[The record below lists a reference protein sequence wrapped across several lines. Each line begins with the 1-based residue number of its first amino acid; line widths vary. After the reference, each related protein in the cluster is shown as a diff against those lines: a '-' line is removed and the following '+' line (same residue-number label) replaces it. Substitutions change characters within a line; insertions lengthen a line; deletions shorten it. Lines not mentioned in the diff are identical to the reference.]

1 MKWLW
6 LGYNITDPRNNIVM
20 SALKKIQFLYN
31 AKGKKTDVVI
41 PLGQY
46 EQIMEE
52 LEDIRDVD
60 QRRKERNKAKPFDSV
75 KKRILSKRK

>member
-1 MKWLW
+1 MVMV
-6 LGYNITDPRNNIVM
+6 GYNVIDLRNNTIM

-52 LEDIRDVD
+52 LEDIRDVN
-60 QRRKERNKAKPFDSV
+60 QRKKERNKAKSFDSV
-75 KKRILSKRK
+75 KKRILNKRK